1 MTGTGKRWA
10 YGIVVF
16 VAVLAGTVAVTP
28 AGAAAPVGLSGL
40 QAAVDCGSHPVNHR
54 KYAGVHINLW
64 LCHGYPGAHGPM
76 YHAQIANAEHN
87 DVAILRYRTTMNN
100 QWLSTATPMS
110 GQNWAN
116 TQAAYGLPDE
126 LQACANILLLG
137 GGYEFVCAW
146 TANDGGS

>member
-1 MTGTGKRWA
+1 MVGTGKRWA
-10 YGIVVF
+10 YGIVAS
-16 VAVLAGTVAVTP
+16 VALLVGVVMATP
-28 AGAAAPVGLSGL
+28 ARAAAPGPSGLS
-40 QAAVDCGSHPVNHR
+40 AAIQCGAHPVNHR
-54 KYAGVHINLW
+54 KFAGVHINLW
-64 LCHGYPGAHGPM
+64 LCDGYPGAHGPK

-87 DVAILRYRTTMNN
+87 DVAIIRYRTTMNN

-116 TQAAYGLPDE
+116 TEALYGGPDE